1 MRIGILG
8 GTGRMGSGLARGY
21 HQAGH
26 EVILGSRQPMKAE
39 KLANEIGTGV
49 SGASLQSA
57 AQNAELIVLA
67 IGFRDVSATLRLVH
81 EALRDRIVVD
91 ITNPFGA
98 VPPGATSGIEENRKL
113 APAARWVAAYK
124 TTFWKTLDQ
133 PALADGTQH
142 DILVC
147 SDDDD
152 AKRCVMHLIEDTGFR
167 AVDCGKLQNARTLDL
182 MVPLMLELDQRYVGE
197 ALTSWK
203 FMNTIQQSS

>member
-67 IGFRDVSATLRLVH
+67 IGFRDVSATLRSVH

-98 VPPGATSGIEENRKL
+98 VPPGATSGIEE
-113 APAARWVAAYK
+113 ARVA
-124 TTFWKTLDQ
+124 
-133 PALADGTQH
+133 TQK
-142 DILVC
+142 
-147 SDDDD
+147 
-152 AKRCVMHLIEDTGFR
+152 A
-167 AVDCGKLQNARTLDL
+167 
-182 MVPLMLELDQRYVGE
+182 
-197 ALTSWK
+197 
-203 FMNTIQQSS
+203 